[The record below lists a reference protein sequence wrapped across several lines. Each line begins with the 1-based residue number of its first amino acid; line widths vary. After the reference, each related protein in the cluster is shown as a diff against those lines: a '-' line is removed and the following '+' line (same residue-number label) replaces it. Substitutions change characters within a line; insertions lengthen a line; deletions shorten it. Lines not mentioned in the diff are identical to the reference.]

1 MNSRGDFMS
10 FSKFLNSTTII
21 IIGIVVFLIGCIQP
35 AKYEKAKENGYEVDA
50 TIVDVKIEEE
60 HDLDG
65 GLDST
70 SYTVYADYEVDGKKY
85 EHVKVGKYYDTDEYY
100 VGKVIKVVVNPNSP
114 GKPMFEGGILCV
126 IGFIVSIIGIV
137 AKIKS
142 KKKQ

>member
-1 MNSRGDFMS
+1 MI
-10 FSKFLNSTTII
+10 KLLNSTTVII
-21 IIGIVVFLIGCIQP
+21 LGVIVFLVGCIQP
-35 AKYEKAKENGYEVDA
+35 SKYEKAKENGYEVDA

-142 KKKQ
+142 KKSNKMLF